1 MPSVAQL
8 KLMALSQNKKEGGFL
23 VLTMVL
29 LVSAV
34 VLAVGAGIMLR
45 SIGEIT
51 ETSDSE
57 MALKAWSTVNACG
70 EYAVLE
76 LSTTTSHDGWAYGGA
91 EEVLVGDDNNP
102 CYIYPI
108 EDGGSGAKLIK
119 ASSTVSNFT
128 RKLLIEVATNTP
140 SVIINSWELVADFE

>member
-1 MPSVAQL
+1 MV
-8 KLMALSQNKKEGGFL
+8 LSLNKKNNRGFL

-29 LVSAV
+29 LISAV

-45 SIGEIT
+45 SIGEVN

-76 LSTTTSHDGWAYGGA
+76 LSTTTNHEGWDYGGNDSHTVGA
-91 EEVLVGDDNNP
+91 ESYL
-102 CYIYPI
+102 CYIEAI
-108 EDGGSGAKLIK
+108 EDGDGGSKIIK
-119 ASSTVSNFT
+119 TSATVSDFT

-140 SVIINSWELVADFE
+140 SIIISSWELVADFQ

>member
-1 MPSVAQL
+1 MVSL
-8 KLMALSQNKKEGGFL
+8 NKKNNRGFL

-45 SIGEIT
+45 SIGEVN

-70 EYAVLE
+70 EIAVLE
-76 LSTTTSHDGWAYGGA
+76 LSTTTNDRAGWTYDGG
-91 EEVLVGDDNNP
+91 EEVLVGADNNP
-102 CYIYPI
+102 CYIYAI
-108 EDGGSGAKLIK
+108 GDGVGGTKLIQ

-128 RKLLIEVATNTP
+128 RKVLIEVATNTP

>member
-1 MPSVAQL
+1 MVWSP
-8 KLMALSQNKKEGGFL
+8 NKKNNRGFL

-45 SIGEIT
+45 SIGEVT

-70 EYAVLE
+70 EIAVLE
-76 LSTTTSHDGWAYGGA
+76 LSTTTNSREGWSYGGDV
-91 EEVLVGDDNNP
+91 EIDVGNDNNP

-108 EDGGSGAKLIK
+108 ETSGSAKIIK
-119 ASSTVSNFT
+119 ASSTVSDFT